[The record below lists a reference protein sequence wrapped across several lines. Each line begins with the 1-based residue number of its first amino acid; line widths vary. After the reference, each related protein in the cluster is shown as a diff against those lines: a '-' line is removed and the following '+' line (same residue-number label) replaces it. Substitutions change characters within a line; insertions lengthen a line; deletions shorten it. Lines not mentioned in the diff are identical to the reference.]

1 MSNQGEFRSTFP
13 SLSLPSRQSN
23 FARFLPNP
31 LTPHHRALLVKSNR
45 WTCLRLRPLTWHE
58 FLLEFLPSGTQTS
71 FKSRAQHCPLFVSAV
86 CVINERSLLDILN
99 TFFITFSF
107 INSGVH
113 HKKNNCESN
122 QVISKVQQVISV
134 ATKAGQ
140 LYPKN
145 LMLTVASVIKK
156 QKIRKGNGGWG
167 DRRDVLLCLNMTLVT
182 R

>member
-1 MSNQGEFRSTFP
+1 MVVRGPRVFHIGEWWELMIKINFFELAIQMF
-13 SLSLPSRQSN
+13 SL
-23 FARFLPNP
+23 
-31 LTPHHRALLVKSNR
+31 
-45 WTCLRLRPLTWHE
+45 
-58 FLLEFLPSGTQTS
+58 
-71 FKSRAQHCPLFVSAV
+71 
-86 CVINERSLLDILN
+86 I
-99 TFFITFSF
+99 
-107 INSGVH
+107 SGVH

-122 QVISKVQQVISV
+122 QVISKVQQVINV

-167 DRRDVLLCLNMTLVT
+167 DRRDQLLCLNMTLVV